1 MGAFKWWLKA
11 TLCNSCTIIY
21 DCALLW
27 PLGPSCYAE
36 TPQERTYFSLTWAE
50 NAEKNKRIFSPRLRP
65 SISRK
70 SGCKNF
76 DEKHPRQIPRA
87 MKQNSFTARL
97 WKLGG
102 TTFCKREFSS
112 LNDDNGR
119 QLWTIEDK
127 YPKPPFR
134 LSRYSSFKVKI
145 SLVAMP
151 RKDPKPG
158 LTKQTVPKT

>member
-1 MGAFKWWLKA
+1 MGAFKRWLKA

-21 DCALLW
+21 NCALLW
-27 PLGPSCYAE
+27 PLGPFCYAE

-50 NAEKNKRIFSPRLRP
+50 NAEK
-65 SISRK
+65 ISEFFRRSFVLQFPGK
-70 SGCKNF
+70 VCARTSTKN
-76 DEKHPRQIPRA
+76 HRQSARA

-112 LNDDNGR
+112 LNDDNCR
-119 QLWTIEDK
+119 QLWTSEDK